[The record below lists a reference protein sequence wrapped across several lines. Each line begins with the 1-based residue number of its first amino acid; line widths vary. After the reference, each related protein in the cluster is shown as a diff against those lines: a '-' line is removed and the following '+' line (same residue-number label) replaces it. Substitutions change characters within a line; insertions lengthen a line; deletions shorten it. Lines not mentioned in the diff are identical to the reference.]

1 MVSKITK
8 QGDAPPGSSC
18 DPELPIGEGC
28 RSPVAYRL
36 NSSRSRRR
44 LGRLRGPGE
53 EPRRGLL
60 VSREAGG
67 ASEEGGSPRRLDQI
81 DPHHL
86 FSLCRHAP
94 VRATVGP

>member
-36 NSSRSRRR
+36 NSSSA
-44 LGRLRGPGE
+44 PGH
-53 EPRRGLL
+53 P
-60 VSREAGG
+60 
-67 ASEEGGSPRRLDQI
+67 
-81 DPHHL
+81 
-86 FSLCRHAP
+86 
-94 VRATVGP
+94 